1 MAELATD
8 DLIAEAARIAE
19 RVDRAGMTLGVLGG
33 VGIAI
38 RCPSSRVPPLAR
50 AYGDIDLAILRKDR
64 VGIEALLQELGYQ
77 PDRETNLLFGRDRLI
92 YFETGRLGLHVD
104 VMLDHLHMC
113 HDIPFVFENRRL
125 DIGCLLLTKLQIVEA
140 NDKDLSDIATI
151 LVDTPLRGAAGG
163 LDLDRLAGLCSKDW
177 GLWRTVMDS
186 LERMIAFSESV
197 GRLPG
202 PYVLPAQ
209 IETIINRLQTS
220 PKTMGWK
227 ARSVIGRR
235 VQWYELPDEGQKKA

>member
-1 MAELATD
+1 MGVLAAD

-19 RVDRAGMTLGVLGG
+19 RADRAGLTLGVLGG

-38 RCPSSRVPPLAR
+38 RCPSARVQPLAR

-64 VGIEALLQELGYQ
+64 QGIESLLQELGYQ
-77 PDRETNLLFGRDRLI
+77 PDHETNLLFGRDRLV

-140 NDKDLSDIATI
+140 NDKDLRDIATI
-151 LVDTPLRGAAGG
+151 LVDTPLTGTPGG
-163 LDLDRLAGLCSKDW
+163 MEPERLARSCCKDW

-186 LERMIAFSESV
+186 LERMLTFSKTL
-197 GRLPG
+197 GPLPG
-202 PYVLPAQ
+202 SYALPTQ
-209 IETIINRLQTS
+209 IEAIITRLQIA

-235 VQWYELPDEGQKKA
+235 LQWYELPDEGQKKA